1 MLDVLVPAPGQAQQH
16 GPVDRERGALPR
28 EQRHRVRA
36 LEGWDQALLA
46 AAEADL
52 RSIVSEIEKFVDEKR
67 GAELRELQNKWRT
80 YRDSWAEFESEAY
93 KGGTIRPMLYAGS
106 AEAMTREW
114 IEKLKNYL
122 QWLKRDLLSG

>member
-1 MLDVLVPAPGQAQQH
+1 MNI
-16 GPVDRERGALPR
+16 
-28 EQRHRVRA
+28 RA
-36 LEGWDQALLA
+36 ANDLA
-46 AAEADL
+46 TAEADL
-52 RSIVSEIEKFVDEKR
+52 RSIVSEIEKLVDEKR
-67 GAELRELQNKWRT
+67 AAELRDLQNKWRT